1 MSNEDIIKYMY
12 ENQDKESKRLNL
24 NFKRYVSTKMEGGI
38 VLKNYLQLKIYYDRI
53 HLSNVVSINTIICY
67 EVRQ

>member
-1 MSNEDIIKYMY
+1 
-12 ENQDKESKRLNL
+12 
-24 NFKRYVSTKMEGGI
+24 MEGGI
-38 VLKNYLQLKIYYDRI
+38 VLKNYLQPKIHYDRI